1 MTEIEHPERNSEGFL
16 EDAWA
21 WSPSIAERIAAEDN
35 LALSEQHWEIIG
47 LLRDFYV
54 KHEISPPSNRLFV
67 KAVKEAMGEE
77 KGNSIYLM
85 QLFPGTPAKTA
96 CRIAGLPRPTN
107 CL

>member
-1 MTEIEHPERNSEGFL
+1 MTKATPERNNEGFL

-21 WSPSIAERIAAEDN
+21 WDPDVAIEIAAEDGLELDKN
-35 LALSEQHWEIIG
+35 HWEIIKF
-47 LLRDFYV
+47 LRDFY
-54 KHEISPPSNRLFV
+54 KEHEISPPSNRLFV
-67 KAVKEAMGEE
+67 KAVKDAMGEE
-77 KGNSIYLM
+77 KGSSIYLM

>member
-1 MTEIEHPERNSEGFL
+1 MPPRNNEGFL
-16 EDAWA
+16 EDANQWT
-21 WSPSIAERIAAEDN
+21 PEVGCQIAADDQIE
-35 LALSEQHWEIIG
+35 LSKKHWEIIEF
-47 LLRDFYV
+47 LRDFY
-54 KHEISPPSNRLFV
+54 KSHEMSPPSNRLFV
-67 KAVKEAMGEE
+67 KAVKEALGEE

>member
-1 MTEIEHPERNSEGFL
+1 MSQPERNSEGFL
-16 EDAWA
+16 ENPADWTPDLAVE
-21 WSPSIAERIAAEDN
+21 IAR
-35 LALSEQHWEIIG
+35 EQNIELDESHFEIIR
-47 LLRDFYV
+47 LLRSFY
-54 KHEISPPSNRLFV
+54 KRHDISPPSNRLFV
-67 KAVKEAMGEE
+67 KAVREELGEE

>member
-1 MTEIEHPERNSEGFL
+1 MENVVTPARDNEGFL
-16 EDAWA
+16 ENAYEWTPEVA
-21 WSPSIAERIAAEDN
+21 TIIAEADN
-35 LALSEQHWEIIG
+35 ISLDEKHWEIIEF
-47 LLRDFYV
+47 LRIFYR
-54 KHEISPPSNRLFV
+54 EYEMSPPSNRLFV
-67 KAVKEAMGEE
+67 KSVKEALGED

>member
-1 MTEIEHPERNSEGFL
+1 MTDAAMPARNNEGFL
-16 EDAWA
+16 ESANAWT
-21 WSPSIAERIAAEDN
+21 PEIAVIIAGDDYIKLNEK
-35 LALSEQHWEIIG
+35 HWEIINF
-47 LLRDFYV
+47 LRLFY
-54 KHEISPPSNRLFV
+54 KEHEISPPSNRLFV
-67 KAVKEAMGEE
+67 KSVKEAFGEG

>member
-1 MTEIEHPERNSEGFL
+1 MNEQALPRRNNEGFL
-16 EDAWA
+16 VSASEWTQAVAQVIASEDG
-21 WSPSIAERIAAEDN
+21 IK
-35 LALSEQHWEIIG
+35 LSEKHWEIIEF
-47 LLRDFYV
+47 LREFYE
-54 KHEISPPSNRLFV
+54 KHEIAPPSNRLFV
-67 KAVKEAMGEE
+67 KAVREAFGQD

>member
-1 MTEIEHPERNSEGFL
+1 MTNPIMPARNNEGFL
-16 EDAWA
+16 ENADDWTPEVANF
-21 WSPSIAERIAAEDN
+21 IACEDGIELN
-35 LALSEQHWEIIG
+35 DKHIEIIKF
-47 LLRDFYV
+47 LRSFY
-54 KHEISPPSNRLFV
+54 KAHEISPPSNRLFV
-67 KAVKEAMGEE
+67 KAVKEAFGEE